1 MKSLLRVSAALSFG
15 SCFLAG
21 LLVLSNAMAS
31 GYSDA
36 FMVAAVGLVLIG
48 IGFFMGA
55 VLLVA
60 AERLGRK
67 AEGGCTSHR

>member
-1 MKSLLRVSAALSFG
+1 MKPLLRVAAALSFG
-15 SCFLAG
+15 FCFFAG
-21 LLVLSNAMAS
+21 LMILGTALAS

-36 FMVAAVGLVLIG
+36 FMIAAVGLVLMS

-67 AEGGCTSHR
+67 AEGG